1 MFNWGFTQEDNTG
14 SYQKRVLE
22 TAEIELLFSYY
33 DQDGQNAA
41 VSGGEGTE
49 ELTDATSSIVVK
61 IPLNPDDV
69 LTVDA
74 GISAYSS

>member
-1 MFNWGFTQEDNTG
+1 MFNWGFTQDDNTN

-61 IPLNPDDV
+61 IPLNPDDI
-69 LTVDA
+69 LTVDV
-74 GISAYSS
+74 GIYHCNA

>member
-49 ELTDATSSIVVK
+49 
-61 IPLNPDDV
+61 
-69 LTVDA
+69 
-74 GISAYSS
+74 